1 MKKTYTLLIAL
12 LITGLGF
19 SQADPGHIIF
29 NTDSSTANDLVSDDT
44 GGNFREE
51 RGANELIFL
60 KLRAS
65 TSSNSY
71 TTDFYFNDNAS
82 LGFDFGYDA
91 GLFGATPSFALYSNL
106 VEDNLGDDISLQAVN
121 TSDLADVTFP
131 IGLNASSGT
140 LVTFEIS
147 SSTLPASINVY
158 LDDTVANTSTLL
170 NSSNYSFTPTT
181 TLFGTG
187 RFFLR
192 MAAPSVTYTY
202 NGSWSPSDPN
212 GVAAAGDNIVIASGD
227 ATIITDT
234 NCNTVTVNPGASI
247 TIDLGA
253 ALTITNGLMLESNS
267 TSYSSLIRNG
277 SIVGTLN
284 YERHVNI
291 NGSGTTGSND
301 LVSAPLTG
309 QTFNAFAAA
318 NPNILNNGT
327 SYLFGPF
334 SKGTGS
340 YVTYESTE
348 TATLDPGVGYRAAS
362 DDNGTFTFTGI
373 DNIGSVFND
382 ISNSGP
388 NNAEWNLIGN
398 PYPSYLNVQNF
409 LSHDVG
415 GAKNIELFD
424 ASTAAIYGYDGSA
437 LNGWTIYNLA
447 NTTASTVIAP
457 GQGFFVSADATNAP
471 LYDLEFTPAMR
482 SIATGT
488 PALDDDFIVGRVGAC
503 VDGLTYF
510 TLEAS
515 TTNDSYSTQVY
526 FNGISDL
533 GFNFGLD
540 AELFNNPSF
549 VLYSELVDLD
559 PGDPTQIALQ
569 SINLTDLANTTIPLG
584 LRANQGEQITFT
596 LTDLCLPVSTEVFLD
611 DTVAMTTTLLN
622 TTDYVFTPSTAI
634 DGTGRFFLRVFD
646 ATLSTTEN
654 KLDTL
659 SIFALNSEKQIV
671 VKGQLQDN
679 TVLSLYDIQG
689 REVLTTQLDNS
700 SLDNRIDVSELSAG
714 VYVVNVQN
722 NEQQK
727 SQKVII
733 K

>member
-457 GQGFFVSADATNAP
+457 GQGFFVSAEPDNAF
-471 LYDLEFTPAMR
+471 LYDLEFTPDMR
-482 SIATGT
+482 STGT
-488 PALDDDFIVGRVGAC
+488 GDDFIAGRNAAGG
-503 VDGLTYF
+503 GLTFF

-515 TTNDSYSTQVY
+515 QSASSYATQVY

-540 AELFNNPSF
+540 AEVFSNPPF
-549 VLYSELVDLD
+549 VLWTALVEFT
-559 PGDPTQIALQ
+559 PGDPTQLALQ
-569 SINLTDLANTTIPLG
+569 SINTTDLANTTIPVG
-584 LRANQGEQITFT
+584 LRASQGAQVTFT
-596 LTDLCLPVSTEVFLD
+596 LTDNTLPSTNEIFLD

-622 TTDYVFTPSTAI
+622 TSDYVFTPSTAI

-646 ATLSTTEN
+646 ETLSTTEN
-654 KLDTL
+654 TLDTL
-659 SIFALNSEKQIV
+659 SVFALQNEKEIV

-700 SLDNRIDVSELSAG
+700 SQDNRIDTSELSAG

-722 NEQQK
+722 NTQQK
-727 SQKVII
+727 SLKLVIN
-733 K
+733 